1 LLNVEEETK
10 SETQPEI
17 TQTDPSQN
25 IFFIDQAT
33 QALEATP
40 DADQTEQPQP
50 ESQQQNIEPSPT
62 HTLHS
67 SETANE
73 PFVHQ
78 SQHEI
83 VDNFLTITITKQHL
97 QNLTRNLEIDH
108 GEQPI
113 NQSS

>member
-25 IFFIDQAT
+25 IFSIDQAT

-67 SETANE
+67 SETVNE
-73 PFVHQ
+73 PFVQQ

-83 VDNFLTITITKQHL
+83 VDNSQILTKQHL